1 MATQIQTIED
11 LCINTIRTLS
21 IDAVQKAN
29 SGHPGLPMGAAT
41 MGYVLWT
48 RHLRHNPRNPLWS
61 DRDRFVLSA
70 GHGSMLLYSLLFLTG
85 YDLGLDDLQQF
96 RQWNSRTPGHPERG
110 TTPGVEVTT
119 GPLGQGFGNAVGLA
133 MAERWLAARFN
144 RPGHTIVDHFTYV
157 IASDGDMM
165 EGVAS
170 EAASLAG
177 HLRLGRL
184 IVLYDAN
191 DVTLSAT
198 TNVTFT
204 EDVGARFEAYGWT
217 VHRIDGQDSKAVD
230 AALAAARA
238 VEDRPSLIVARTHL
252 GYGSPNRQDTYKAH
266 GEALGEEEVRLTKRA
281 LGWPEDRTFYVPEE
295 ALREF
300 RKAIEQGAG
309 SEAAW
314 RRRLDAYRAAHPD
327 LAGHFTDA
335 LAGDLPEGWE
345 THLPTFAA
353 TDGPMATREASGKTL
368 NALAGVIPNLV
379 GGSADLDPSTY
390 TALKGEGDFESP
402 LPGVGG
408 DGGLRP
414 QGAAGGVWGYAG
426 RNIHFGVRE
435 HAMGAI
441 LTGLAL
447 HGGIIPFGAT
457 FLTFS
462 DYMRPSVRLAAL
474 SEAHAIYVWTH
485 DSIGLGEDGPTHQP
499 VEHLAALRA
508 IPNLIVIRP
517 ADAAET
523 VEAWRIA
530 LERRGGPVA
539 LVLTRQKLPAL
550 DHRLAPAAGVARGA
564 YVLAEPANSPADGL
578 PPEVL
583 LIATGSEVSVALAA
597 HEQLTRD
604 GVRSRVVSM
613 PSWELFEA
621 QPQTYRDAILPPSVR
636 ARVTVEAGS
645 PIGWERY
652 AGPRGAII
660 GVRRFGA
667 SAPGPVVMR
676 EFGFTAERVAGAAK
690 EVLARVRPSEE
701 KGRRAR

>member
-1 MATQIQTIED
+1 MVTKIQTVED

-41 MGYVLWT
+41 LGYVLWT
-48 RHLRHNPRNPLWS
+48 RHLRHNPRNPQWP

-85 YDLGLDDLQQF
+85 YDLGLDDIREF
-96 RQWNSRTPGHPERG
+96 RQWNSRTPGHVEHGP
-110 TTPGVEVTT
+110 TPGVEATT
-119 GPLGQGFGNAVGLA
+119 GPLGQGFGDSVGMA
-133 MAERWLAARFN
+133 IAERWLAARFN
-144 RPGHTIVDHFTYV
+144 RPDHTVIDHYTYV
-157 IASDGDMM
+157 LTSDGDLM

-204 EDVGARFEAYGWT
+204 EDVGARFEAYGWH
-217 VHRIDGQDSKAVD
+217 VQRIDGHDSKAVD

-238 VEDRPSLIVARTHL
+238 VEDRPSLIVARTHI

-266 GEALGEEEVRLTKRA
+266 GEPLGEEEVRLTKRA

-300 RKAIEQGAG
+300 RRGIERGAEW
-309 SEAAW
+309 EAAW
-314 RRRLDAYRAAHPD
+314 RRRIDAYRAAHPD
-327 LAGHFTDA
+327 LAAQLAQA
-335 LAGDLPEGWE
+335 LAGDLPGGWE
-345 THLPTFAA
+345 AHLPTFAA
-353 TDGPMATREASGKTL
+353 KDGPIATREASGKIL
-368 NALAGVIPNLV
+368 NAIAGAIPNLV
-379 GGSADLDPSTY
+379 GGSADLDPSTH
-390 TALKGEGDFESP
+390 TAMKGEGDFEDP
-402 LPGVGG
+402 PAGVGG
-408 DGGLRP
+408 AGGLRP
-414 QGAAGGVWGYAG
+414 QGTAGGVWGFAG
-426 RNIHFGVRE
+426 RNIHFGIRE
-435 HAMGAI
+435 HAMGTI
-441 LTGLAL
+441 LTGMAL
-447 HGGIIPFGAT
+447 HGGVVPFGAT

-462 DYMRPSVRLAAL
+462 DYMRPSVRLAAM
-474 SEAHAIYVWTH
+474 SEARVIYVWTH

-499 VEHLAALRA
+499 VEHVISLRA

-517 ADAAET
+517 ADATET

-530 LERRGGPVA
+530 LGHRAGPVA
-539 LVLTRQKLPAL
+539 LVLTRQKLPVL
-550 DHRLAPAAGVARGA
+550 DRQALAPAAGVARGG
-564 YVLAEPANSPADGL
+564 YVLAEPSGGT
-578 PPEVL
+578 PPDVIL
-583 LIATGSEVSVALAA
+583 VATGSEVPVALAA
-597 HEQLTRD
+597 HEQLARD

-621 QPQTYRDAILPPSVR
+621 QPQAYRDAVLPPSVR
-636 ARVTVEAGS
+636 ARVSVEAGS

-652 AGPRGAII
+652 VGPEGVII

-667 SAPGPVVMR
+667 SAPGSVVMR
-676 EFGFTAERVAGAAK
+676 EFGFTAEHVADAAK
-690 EVLARVRPSEE
+690 AVLARVRPREE
-701 KGRRAR
+701 KGRRTR